1 MEKKLNYM
9 FFIHIKRNCN
19 EWVGEVEWLS
29 DGMEEPFDSVLE
41 LLQIIE
47 RRIHLKDEWREKK
60 CLHFHE

>member
-9 FFIHIKRNCN
+9 FFIHKKNCN

-29 DGMEEPFDSVLE
+29 DGMEEPFDSALE

-47 RRIHLKDEWREKK
+47 RRKHLKDE
-60 CLHFHE
+60 